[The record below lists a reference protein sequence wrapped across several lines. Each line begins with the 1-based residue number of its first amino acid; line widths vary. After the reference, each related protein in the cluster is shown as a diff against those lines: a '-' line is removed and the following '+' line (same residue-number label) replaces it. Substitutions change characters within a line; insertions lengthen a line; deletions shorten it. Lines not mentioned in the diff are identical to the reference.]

1 MFALFLIRVSAEE
14 MNMPSIYPVHHR
26 SEWEPNDQG
35 RLIDTSIEPEMGPG
49 NITAESLLLSTD
61 LSSQPE
67 FGL

>member
-14 MNMPSIYPVHHR
+14 MNMPSIYPVHYR

-49 NITAESLLLSTD
+49 NITEESLLLSTD